1 MTERTFR
8 DPSPGRPVPSAVDA
22 PPVPTIPHGMQSPV
36 HRRATSMEA
45 PPARITSPTPN
56 GRGASL
62 QPTGSRRNGHRSGVS
77 DIAELTNAERNRGS
91 VNFSYPTDSRPNSP
105 MSMKRLT
112 SPSSSRHNPRITA
125 PNNQSLVY
133 DPNTR
138 SFLPAVQVHAIQ
150 QKLYD
155 AANKPV
161 KKKKRDPP
169 GSNTGSHFSD
179 GTVGG
184 RPKGTAVEELE
195 SRARQ
200 AALPAKELVTQ
211 PERDSSSIGKPL
223 SDILAD
229 LPPAPLVE
237 TALPKKKR
245 KKVVTQDPESDQ
257 GSYVLNSSDNDSD
270 AVTYVAR
277 KSQQLGKKPS
287 IVREDREREEEEDDT
302 PRPEKSKTLAWHTS
316 PIERN
321 PSPSP
326 LPRSKA
332 GRGHG
337 KDLAVADSP
346 VSEAPVSE
354 AFVAEAATTQIE
366 PSMQHIEPV
375 AESVEQPNGLAT
387 NGSIRGARVS
397 SLSPGRNAHFAP
409 TPDNLMVKHQPPARS
424 ISPRKSALKHSNSR
438 TSSPMP
444 GSETS
449 NSPGAQEE
457 QIVPRKK
464 SVRVSFDE
472 TNVSVGEAAPSLFTD
487 SPVTTSPQAGKRP
500 WYSIGRGKK
509 KEMSAT
515 DDEEDEVMKPR
526 PALPFFGSVRER
538 KNRDVEERVLV
549 KMAEPV
555 ETKSAFRSPL
565 STTHTEDAIE
575 SPLGQSNDHIVGALF
590 AQDLTTKNAANIS
603 KSREP
608 LPPQVTS
615 VEGSGYHSDTDSS
628 TSENGNNTPPTV
640 ITEPETV
647 KEPLEPIQTQFPSG
661 SETAP
666 VLQTATSTVDESDD
680 APTPTQMAVASH
692 IPQIAISE
700 PTPTPEEGEKRKGW
714 PDIPGA
720 WDTSDSESNDT
731 PRVSLDESIAPTPAA
746 AGISEPTPDV
756 QIHASPKVAIE
767 HLSTTPVIMEET
779 ESEADV
785 FSDAAEELTSSDE
798 EGFQSLNAVVESPIT
813 RSAFMLP
820 NPSTSPTSRL
830 VQETAYVKSGLSES
844 EKPTSHGEGWD
855 KAQDYWSSLSADKKR
870 QIELDAMRA
879 AEEESD
885 TEVEVKPTP
894 KPKKKRKV
902 VKAAVPEREVSNERT
917 YMIQPGSKAA
927 PDGFTPLRSSMRVAP
942 PAPVA
947 DVPMKKSMRDPG
959 QGSMRGSMRGSQGNE
974 PRGSMQK
981 KTRPVSLPVE
991 PRVPMVKP
999 VVNHSRNLSST
1010 SPAVAPAP
1018 ASKPQTPA
1026 LRRKKSSDSESSFKR
1041 SRPSNER
1048 GMMMTMR
1055 VGNGSAQQQDTAST
1069 RLTMRSMSPTESV
1082 TRRPFSSSS
1091 SQPNDSAQA
1100 PMRMS
1105 MRGSSGPAPTMRGP
1119 SSRAKSPSNNMK
1131 MPNFGRSK
1139 PVKSQKS
1146 SKSLSSRFANSSDEE
1161 DERPAFK
1168 SRFVDS
1174 SDDSDDE
1181 PVQKSSS
1188 LGRTM
1193 RSTPTTAPPVPAVNL
1208 RAIPRRTGVE
1218 DGDSSDLPDSDDEKP
1233 TSPSTAKLSKK
1244 RQANGSPI
1252 LNGNTQGLPDS
1263 LRRSGSGRGNIT
1275 TISSPPVSRPTQK
1288 RRGSIMSIL
1297 RRKKDDT
1304 SKVRKSD
1311 AESAARRDTPLERSK
1326 SDLAALRTPVL
1337 GSPKLQKRNPLSREN
1352 SNVLPLP
1359 PLVAP
1364 RALDGEG
1371 DDEKRPYSADGLSVG
1386 VAIGEKPEAVS
1397 RRFTADGPA
1406 TLNANGN
1413 GFNSTPIASNGV
1425 VDGAG
1430 GKKKKKFASLR
1441 RMFRLDD

>member
-1 MTERTFR
+1 
-8 DPSPGRPVPSAVDA
+8 
-22 PPVPTIPHGMQSPV
+22 
-36 HRRATSMEA
+36 
-45 PPARITSPTPN
+45 
-56 GRGASL
+56 
-62 QPTGSRRNGHRSGVS
+62 
-77 DIAELTNAERNRGS
+77 
-91 VNFSYPTDSRPNSP
+91 

-112 SPSSSRHNPRITA
+112 SPSSSRQNPRITA
-125 PNNQSLVY
+125 PNNQSLIY

-138 SFLPAVQVHAIQ
+138 SFLPAVEVHAIQ

-169 GSNTGSHFSD
+169 GSSTGSHFSD

-195 SRARQ
+195 DRAHQTAQTLNEPVVEVRRENSTI
-200 AALPAKELVTQ
+200 ARPEFELPAEPV
-211 PERDSSSIGKPL
+211 S
-223 SDILAD
+223 
-229 LPPAPLVE
+229 APRVE

-245 KKVVTQDPESDQ
+245 KKVVMQDPESDQ
-257 GSYVLNSSDNDSD
+257 GSYALNSSDNDSD
-270 AVTYVAR
+270 AITYTPR
-277 KSQQLGKKPS
+277 KAQQLGKKPS

-302 PRPEKSKTLAWHTS
+302 PKPEKSKTLAWHTS
-316 PIERN
+316 PIERH

-337 KDLAVADSP
+337 KDPVAEP
-346 VSEAPVSE
+346 PISEAPTARTAS
-354 AFVAEAATTQIE
+354 
-366 PSMQHIEPV
+366 PMQHIEPV
-375 AESVEQPNGLAT
+375 AESVAESNGLAT

-397 SLSPGRNAHFAP
+397 SLSPGRNAHFAT
-409 TPDNLMVKHQPPARS
+409 TPDNLMVKHQPPPRS

-444 GSETS
+444 TSEAS
-449 NSPGAQEE
+449 NSPGPPEE
-457 QIVPRKK
+457 QVLPRKK

-472 TNVSVGEAAPSLFTD
+472 TNVAVGEAAPSLFAD
-487 SPVTTSPQAGKRP
+487 SPITGSPQAGKRP
-500 WYSIGRGKK
+500 WYSIGKGKK
-509 KEMSAT
+509 KELSAT

-538 KNRDVEERVLV
+538 KHRDVEERVLV
-549 KMAEPV
+549 KPAEPV
-555 ETKSAFRSPL
+555 ETKSAIRSPS
-565 STTHTEDAIE
+565 STVHTETTVE
-575 SPLGQSNDHIVGALF
+575 HPQGQSNDHIVGAIF
-590 AQDLTTKNAANIS
+590 AQDSSTKNAANIS

-608 LPPQVTS
+608 LPPQVTT

-628 TSENGNNTPPTV
+628 TSEIGNNTPPTV

-666 VLQTATSTVDESDD
+666 VLPTAAATVDESDD
-680 APTPTQMAVASH
+680 APTPTQTTIVSH
-692 IPQIAISE
+692 IPEIAISE
-700 PTPTPEEGEKRKGW
+700 PTPTPEESEKRKGW
-714 PDIPGA
+714 PDVPGA

-731 PRVSLDESIAPTPAA
+731 PRVSLDETSAPTPAA
-746 AGISEPTPDV
+746 AGISEPTPDL
-756 QIHASPKVAIE
+756 QIHASPKAALE
-767 HLSTTPVIMEET
+767 HLHTTPVIMEET

-785 FSDAAEELTSSDE
+785 FSDAAEELPSSDE

-813 RSAFMLP
+813 RTPFMLP
-820 NPSTSPTSRL
+820 NTPASPTSRL
-830 VQETAYVKSGLSES
+830 VKEDAYEKSGLSQVGQS
-844 EKPTSHGEGWD
+844 TSHGEGWD
-855 KAQDYWSSLSADKKR
+855 KAQEYWSSLSADKKR
-870 QIELDAMRA
+870 KIELDAMRA
-879 AEEESD
+879 AEKDSD

-894 KPKKKRKV
+894 KTKKKKKV
-902 VKAAVPEREVSNERT
+902 VRPVAPEPVVSSDRT

-947 DVPMKKSMRDPG
+947 DVSMKKSMRDPG
-959 QGSMRGSMRGSQGNE
+959 QGSMRGSMRGSQNIE
-974 PRGSMQK
+974 SRGSMQK
-981 KTRPVSLPVE
+981 KSRPVSLPVE
-991 PRVPMVKP
+991 PRVPMVQP
-999 VVNHSRNLSST
+999 AVNHSRNLSST
-1010 SPAVAPAP
+1010 SPAITTTPTYK
-1018 ASKPQTPA
+1018 SQTPA

-1041 SRPSNER
+1041 AKPSSER
-1048 GMMMTMR
+1048 GMMRTMR
-1055 VGNGSAQQQDTAST
+1055 VGNGSAQQQETASS
-1069 RLTMRSMSPTESV
+1069 RFSMRSMSPTESV

-1091 SQPNDSAQA
+1091 QPNDAAQA

-1105 MRGSSGPAPTMRGP
+1105 MRGSGGSAPTMRGP
-1119 SSRAKSPSNNMK
+1119 ASRAKSPSNGMK
-1131 MPNFGRSK
+1131 MPSFGRSK
-1139 PVKSQKS
+1139 PVTVQKS

-1161 DERPAFK
+1161 DDRPAFK

-1181 PVQKSSS
+1181 PVQKSTT

-1193 RSTPTTAPPVPAVNL
+1193 RSTPAAAPPVPATNL
-1208 RAIPRRTGVE
+1208 RAIPKRSGVQ

-1233 TSPSTAKLSKK
+1233 TSPSTTKLFKK
-1244 RQANGSPI
+1244 RQTNGSLI

-1263 LRRSGSGRGNIT
+1263 LARSGSGRGNIT
-1275 TISSPPVSRPTQK
+1275 TISSPPVSRPTHK

-1311 AESAARRDTPLERSK
+1311 AESPARRDTPLERSK

-1352 SNVLPLP
+1352 SDVVLPQFS
-1359 PLVAP
+1359 PLAAP
-1364 RALDGEG
+1364 RAIGGNDE
-1371 DDEKRPYSADGLSVG
+1371 EKRPFSADGVG
-1386 VAIGEKPEAVS
+1386 VAIGEKPLPLS
-1397 RRFTADGPA
+1397 RRFTTDGPVA
-1406 TLNANGN
+1406 LNGN
-1413 GFNSTPIASNGV
+1413 TNGILHTSAAPTASEV
-1425 VDGAG
+1425 VEGGSVGA

-1441 RMFRLDD
+1441 RIFGLND